1 MRRRNAM
8 DEHLKNLYKVLE
20 KEYEMY
26 GGILQCCQGEQKDI
40 ISGNIES
47 IDKATQQKE
56 KILKNI
62 ATLEKYRRAF
72 VSKLG
77 QGLKI
82 HPRQLTISKLIQHI
96 PDAHKEAFQTM
107 EGMLQTRLAM
117 VKEVNESNAE
127 LLKTSLDCIEFTLN
141 LFSNKTVRGTY
152 DDAARQPLYEGDSYF
167 LDKQV

>member
-1 MRRRNAM
+1 M
-8 DEHLKNLYKVLE
+8 DEHLQNLYKVLE
-20 KEYEMY
+20 KEHELY
-26 GGILQCCQGEQKDI
+26 GSILKLCQDEQKDI

-47 IDKATQQKE
+47 IDKVTQQKE
-56 KILKNI
+56 KLLKNI

-72 VSKLG
+72 ISRIA
-77 QGLKI
+77 QPLKI
-82 HPRQLTISKLIQHI
+82 RPRQLTISKLLQHI
-96 PDAHKEAFQTM
+96 PGQHKDTFQTM

-117 VKEVNESNAE
+117 VKEVNETNAE

-152 DDAARQPLYEGDSYF
+152 DDAARQALHEGDSYF